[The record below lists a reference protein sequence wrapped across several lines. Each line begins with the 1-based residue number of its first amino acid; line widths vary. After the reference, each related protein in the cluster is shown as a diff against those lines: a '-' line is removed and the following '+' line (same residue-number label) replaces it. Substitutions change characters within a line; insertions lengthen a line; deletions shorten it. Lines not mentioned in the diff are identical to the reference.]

1 MMRNGIKKK
10 ERMIKTKTIEVP
22 IFFFHDDFV
31 VLYLVRL
38 PSSTK
43 YARTWYY
50 QYYHHMCIAF

>member
-1 MMRNGIKKK
+1 MELKKK

-22 IFFFHDDFV
+22 IIFFHDDFV